1 MRKSDQKVKLRI
13 IALAAPINYANLNDV
28 SAKCRE
34 KNAVNLH
41 VQHMSTTQTLK
52 SSERSI
58 I

>member
-1 MRKSDQKVKLRI
+1 MRKSDQKVKLCI
-13 IALAAPINYANLNDV
+13 IALAAPIRYANLTDM

-34 KNAVNLH
+34 KNAVNL
-41 VQHMSTTQTLK
+41 QHMSTTQTLN